1 MSVTLNADSLSRTEL
16 FCSYVPLTV
25 HCSFRLMVQGQ
36 THSMRLRSSVVK
48 IQLLGGDRDFM
59 AEVITEA
66 SEERAIQSSGVRV
79 KGVYVC
85 VCVLGGQ

>member
-1 MSVTLNADSLSRTEL
+1 
-16 FCSYVPLTV
+16 
-25 HCSFRLMVQGQ
+25 
-36 THSMRLRSSVVK
+36 MRLRSSVVK